1 MTIIKP
7 KKYRMG
13 DVREDGMVFI
23 EYKHKRKNPEYW
35 STPEQYAKRLE
46 KARLKQARWAKNNK
60 NKKRQ
65 LDALYRQN
73 NKQKLKEY
81 HLEYY
86 SKNSEKLKQKTR
98 DWNFAN
104 QERNKESKKIYREK
118 NKDKL
123 NQYFL
128 QRRNSDHLFKMRG
141 DIRNLI
147 SISLRK
153 RRFLK
158 KNRTEEILGC
168 TFDEFLNHI
177 ESQFQS
183 GMNWENRS
191 EWHIDHI
198 VPLASAETE
207 EEILRLNH
215 HSNLRPLWAID
226 NLKKGS
232 KILCQ
237 FQ

>member
-1 MTIIKP
+1 MTIIEP
-7 KKYRMG
+7 KKYKMG

-46 KARLKQARWAKNNK
+46 KAKIKQANWVKNNK
-60 NKKRQ
+60 EKKLQ
-65 LDALYRQN
+65 QDALYRQN
-73 NKQKLKEY
+73 NREKLKEY

-86 SKNSEKLKQKTR
+86 SKHAEKLKQKTR
-98 DWNFAN
+98 DWTAAN
-104 QERNKESKKIYREK
+104 QDRNRETRKIYRENNREK
-118 NKDKL
+118 F
-123 NQYFL
+123 NQYCL
-128 QRRNSDHLFKMRG
+128 ERRNSDPLFKMRG

-147 SISLRK
+147 ALSLRK
-153 RRFLK
+153 KNFLK

-177 ESQFQS
+177 ESQFLP
-183 GMNWENRS
+183 GMNWGNRS

-198 VPLASAETE
+198 IPLASAKTE

-215 HSNLRPLWAID
+215 YTNLRPLWAID

-237 FQ
+237 

>member
-1 MTIIKP
+1 MVTANPIKY
-7 KKYRMG
+7 KMG

-46 KARLKQARWAKNNK
+46 KARLKQAVWLKNNK
-60 NKKRQ
+60 DKKRQ
-65 LDALYRQN
+65 QDASYRQN

-98 DWNFAN
+98 DWTAAN
-104 QERNKESKKIYREK
+104 QERNKLNKKRYREQ
-118 NKDKL
+118 NKDRL
-123 NQYFL
+123 NKYFYE
-128 QRRNSDHLFKMRG
+128 RRNCDPLFRASQ

-147 SISLRK
+147 GISLRK
-153 RRFLK
+153 RKFLK

-177 ESQFQS
+177 ESQFQPNMS
-183 GMNWENRS
+183 WYNRS

-198 VPLASAETE
+198 VPLASAKSE

-215 HSNLRPLWAID
+215 YTNLRPLWAIE

-232 KILCQ
+232 KLLCQ
-237 FQ
+237 FK